1 MNTDRHRSEGVA
13 KKPVV
18 TQQVKDF
25 FHKNLCSSVFICGF
39 NCFFKEEL
47 PLPIRSRRTPGPFPA
62 WPDGGAARLSIE

>member
-1 MNTDRHRSEGVA
+1 MNTDGHKSEGIA

-39 NCFFKEEL
+39 NCFFKDEL
-47 PLPIRSRRTPGPFPA
+47 PLPIRSGRTPAQFTA
-62 WPDGGAARLSIE
+62 WPGGGAAHLSTE